1 MAATKRSSFHGVF
14 VDGIALAVPDGELPV
29 DHRPEESARM
39 IFGFPVS
46 TRPAAAAVTQQF
58 FPATVAVAA
67 PAPAPPHQATTE
79 QCHVAAPSAA
89 DQWARSA
96 SRKSRR
102 GPRSRSSQYRGVTF
116 YRRTGR
122 WESHIW
128 DCGKQVYLGG
138 FDTAQAAARAYDQAA
153 IKFRGVNADIN
164 FTLSDYKDE
173 IKKMKNFSKEEFV
186 QVLRR
191 QGAGFVRGSSR
202 FRGVTQHK
210 CGKWEARIG
219 QLMGKKY
226 VYLGLYDTEMEAAQ
240 AYDKAAIK
248 CYGKE
253 AVTNFEAQTYDEE
266 LQVQSWDGDELDLEL
281 TLGCAGGSDPSMAAV
296 ATDAFSTARSKQRTM
311 TLTLDL
317 PEHDEET
324 AAAAGDPYMSF
335 RTMPSPTPGTLRLLL
350 GGDDHLRHPYTG
362 IRGDDDHDTL
372 HMLQMGHHQVGNSG
386 GAAGAGGQ
394 QHMLRWHNGSS
405 NNWAAPP
412 YATARAGP
420 EDDDAAAASSGFPLG
435 AAAAAAGP
443 PSRGVVQAA
452 QPLSLSSTSNSDGT
466 EPPATG
472 SAATTGVTV

>member
-1 MAATKRSSFHGVF
+1 MADTKRSFHGVVV
-14 VDGIALAVPDGELPV
+14 VDGIARAVAEEA
-29 DHRPEESARM
+29 DHRPPEEGRM
-39 IFGFPVS
+39 IFGFPVPTP
-46 TRPAAAAVTQQF
+46 TRPPAAVTQQF
-58 FPATVAVAA
+58 FPA
-67 PAPAPPHQATTE
+67 PPQATTE

-89 DQWARSA
+89 DVWARSA

-153 IKFRGVNADIN
+153 IKFRGVSADIN

-226 VYLGLYDTEMEAAQ
+226 VYLGLYDTEMEAAR

-253 AVTNFEAQTYDEE
+253 AVTNFEPQTYDEE
-266 LQVQSWDGDELDLEL
+266 LQVQSWDGELDLEL
-281 TLGCAGGSDPSMAAV
+281 SLGCAGGSDPSTVAAV
-296 ATDAFSTARSKQRTM
+296 EAFNTAPPSKQRTM

-317 PEHDEET
+317 PEDDEET
-324 AAAAGDPYMSF
+324 AAAGDPYTSF
-335 RTMPSPTPGTLRLLL
+335 CARASPTPDTLRLL
-350 GGDDHLRHPYTG
+350 R
-362 IRGDDDHDTL
+362 
-372 HMLQMGHHQVGNSG
+372 MGHHHHQVGSSG
-386 GAAGAGGQ
+386 GAAAAGAAGAGTGA
-394 QHMLRWHNGSS
+394 QHMLRWPNGS
-405 NNWAAPP
+405 NNWAPP
-412 YATARAGP
+412 YATARAAGP
-420 EDDDAAAASSGFPLG
+420 GPADDTDDAAAASSGFPQG
-435 AAAAAAGP
+435 RGSWAVASRR
-443 PSRGVVQAA
+443 PSR
-452 QPLSLSSTSNSDGT
+452 
-466 EPPATG
+466 
-472 SAATTGVTV
+472 

>member
-1 MAATKRSSFHGVF
+1 MAATKRSFHGVV
-14 VDGIALAVPDGELPV
+14 VDGIARAVAEEELQV
-29 DHRPEESARM
+29 NRRPEEGANRM
-39 IFGFPVS
+39 IFGFPVPGAP
-46 TRPAAAAVTQQF
+46 TRPAAAVTQQF
-58 FPATVAVAA
+58 FPATVAAAA
-67 PAPAPPHQATTE
+67 PPAQATE
-79 QCHVAAPSAA
+79 LCHVAAPSAA

-128 DCGKQVYLGG
+128 DCGKQVYLVN
-138 FDTAQAAARAYDQAA
+138 TLRSPSPACRAYDQAA

-253 AVTNFEAQTYDEE
+253 AVTNFEPQTYDEE
-266 LQVQSWDGDELDLEL
+266 LQVQPWDGELDLEL
-281 TLGCAGGSDPSMAAV
+281 SLGCAGSDPSAAAAAAAV
-296 ATDAFSTARSKQRTM
+296 EVFTTAPSRQRTM

-317 PEHDEET
+317 PEEDNET
-324 AAAAGDPYMSF
+324 GAAADPGRCF
-335 RTMPSPTPGTLRLLL
+335 RTRRPSPTPGTFRLLL
-350 GGDDHLRHPYTG
+350 A
-362 IRGDDDHDTL
+362 DDDHVCHPGTGSRDDNDTL
-372 HMLQMGHHQVGNSG
+372 HMLQMHLTDAQGQVGSSGGGG
-386 GAAGAGGQ
+386 GAAAAAGAHMRWPNGG
-394 QHMLRWHNGSS
+394 
-405 NNWAAPP
+405 NNWAPP

-420 EDDDAAAASSGFPLG
+420 DTDDADAAAAASSGFPLG
-435 AAAAAAGP
+435 RC
-443 PSRGVVQAA
+443 SRCPRRPG
-452 QPLSLSSTSNSDGT
+452 G
-466 EPPATG
+466 PAT
-472 SAATTGVTV
+472 AEQPPVHQHKQQWWR

>member
-1 MAATKRSSFHGVF
+1 MAATKRSFHGGAVGG
-14 VDGIALAVPDGELPV
+14 GIARAVAEDELQA
-29 DHRPEESARM
+29 DRQEEGAASWM
-39 IFGFPVS
+39 IFGFPVPGLP
-46 TRPAAAAVTQQF
+46 TTARAAAAVTQQF
-58 FPATVAVAA
+58 FPAAA
-67 PAPAPPHQATTE
+67 PAPPQAAE
-79 QCHVAAPSAA
+79 QCHVSASA
-89 DQWARSA
+89 TDQWARSA

-210 CGKWEARIG
+210 CGKWEAKIG

-226 VYLGLYDTEMEAAQ
+226 VYLGLYNTEMEAAQ

-266 LQVQSWDGDELDLEL
+266 LQVQPWDGELDLEL
-281 TLGCAGGSDPSMAAV
+281 SLGCAGGDPSTVAV
-296 ATDAFSTARSKQRTM
+296 EPCSSAPSRQRTM

-317 PEHDEET
+317 PEDDEKT
-324 AAAAGDPYMSF
+324 GAGHPHGSI
-335 RTMPSPTPGTLRLLL
+335 RTMPSPAPGTFRLLPPA
-350 GGDDHLRHPYTG
+350 GDHAHVPGTG
-362 IRGDDDHDTL
+362 VRDDTA
-372 HMLQMGHHQVGNSG
+372 HMLQMGQVGSSG
-386 GAAGAGGQ
+386 GAAAAHMRWPNGG
-394 QHMLRWHNGSS
+394 
-405 NNWAAPP
+405 NNWAPP
-412 YATARAGP
+412 YATARA
-420 EDDDAAAASSGFPLG
+420 DDDAAAAAAAAAASSGFPPGQLG
-435 AAAAAAGP
+435 RSRPRRPGPAAAE
-443 PSRGVVQAA
+443 RVQH
-452 QPLSLSSTSNSDGT
+452 QQQWH
-466 EPPATG
+466 
-472 SAATTGVTV
+472 

>member
-1 MAATKRSSFHGVF
+1 MAATKRSFHGVVV
-14 VDGIALAVPDGELPV
+14 VDGIARAVAEEP
-29 DHRPEESARM
+29 DHRPPEEAGATSRM
-39 IFGFPVS
+39 IFGFPVP
-46 TRPAAAAVTQQF
+46 TLPAAAAVTQQF
-58 FPATVAVAA
+58 FPA
-67 PAPAPPHQATTE
+67 PPQATTE

-89 DQWARSA
+89 DVWARSA

-153 IKFRGVNADIN
+153 IKFRGVSADIN

-253 AVTNFEAQTYDEE
+253 AVTNFEPQTYDEE
-266 LQVQSWDGDELDLEL
+266 LQVQSWDGDLDLEL
-281 TLGCAGGSDPSMAAV
+281 SLGCAGGNDPSSIAAV
-296 ATDAFSTARSKQRTM
+296 EALNSAQPNKQRTM

-317 PEHDEET
+317 PEDDEET
-324 AAAAGDPYMSF
+324 AAAGDPYMSF
-335 RTMPSPTPGTLRLLL
+335 CARSSPTPGTLRLLL
-350 GGDDHLRHPYTG
+350 GTGTGNRDDN
-362 IRGDDDHDTL
+362 DTL
-372 HMLQMGHHQVGNSG
+372 RTLQMHLTGAQGHHHQVGSSG
-386 GAAGAGGQ
+386 GGAAAAAGAAGAGA
-394 QHMLRWHNGSS
+394 QHMLRWPNGGS
-405 NNWAAPP
+405 NNWAPP
-412 YATARAGP
+412 YATARAAGP
-420 EDDDAAAASSGFPLG
+420 GPADDHDAAAASSGFPLG
-435 AAAAAAGP
+435 RPRRRPGGPAA
-443 PSRGVVQAA
+443 
-452 QPLSLSSTSNSDGT
+452 
-466 EPPATG
+466 EP
-472 SAATTGVTV
+472 VKHQQQWRH

>member
-1 MAATKRSSFHGVF
+1 MAATKRSFHGA
-14 VDGIALAVPDGELPV
+14 VDGIARAVAEDELQA
-29 DHRPEESARM
+29 DRRPEEGTRM
-39 IFGFPVS
+39 IFGLPVPGVP
-46 TRPAAAAVTQQF
+46 TRTAAAVTQQF
-58 FPATVAVAA
+58 FPATVAPAA
-67 PAPAPPHQATTE
+67 PAPAPAPE
-79 QCHVAAPSAA
+79 QCHVAAASAA

-164 FTLSDYKDE
+164 FTLSDYTDE

-253 AVTNFEAQTYDEE
+253 AVTNFEPQTYDEE
-266 LQVQSWDGDELDLEL
+266 LQVQSWGGELDLEL
-281 TLGCAGGSDPSMAAV
+281 SLGCAGGDPSSTVAV
-296 ATDAFSTARSKQRTM
+296 DAFNTAPSRQRTM
-311 TLTLDL
+311 TLTLAL
-317 PEHDEET
+317 PEEDEET
-324 AAAAGDPYMSF
+324 GAGYPHGSI
-335 RTMPSPTPGTLRLLL
+335 RTIPSPTPCTFRLLPL
-350 GGDDHLRHPYTG
+350 ADDHAHHPRTG
-362 IRGDDDHDTL
+362 GRDDTG
-372 HMLQMGHHQVGNSG
+372 HMLQMGQVGSSG
-386 GAAGAGGQ
+386 GAAAAHMRWPNGG
-394 QHMLRWHNGSS
+394 
-405 NNWAAPP
+405 NNWAPP
-412 YATARAGP
+412 YATARA
-420 EDDDAAAASSGFPLG
+420 DADADAAAAASSGFPLG
-435 AAAAAAGP
+435 QLGH
-443 PSRGVVQAA
+443 RCRQ
-452 QPLSLSSTSNSDGT
+452 Q
-466 EPPATG
+466 PPAASRPG
-472 SAATTGVTV
+472 R

>member
-1 MAATKRSSFHGVF
+1 MAATKRSFHSGGV
-14 VDGIALAVPDGELPV
+14 VDGIARAVAEEELQV
-29 DHRPEESARM
+29 DRRPAEEGASRM
-39 IFGFPVS
+39 IFGFPVPAGVP
-46 TRPAAAAVTQQF
+46 TRQAAVTQQF
-58 FPATVAVAA
+58 FPATVAATSPAA
-67 PAPAPPHQATTE
+67 PPQAVE
-79 QCHVAAPSAA
+79 QCHVAASASAA
-89 DQWARSA
+89 EQWARSA

-164 FTLSDYKDE
+164 FTLTDYKDE

-253 AVTNFEAQTYDEE
+253 AVTNFEPQTYDEE
-266 LQVQSWDGDELDLEL
+266 LQVQSWDGELDLEL
-281 TLGCAGGSDPSMAAV
+281 SLGFAGSDPSSTVAVEAAP
-296 ATDAFSTARSKQRTM
+296 SRQRTM

-317 PEHDEET
+317 PEEE
-324 AAAAGDPYMSF
+324 AGTGYPRRSI
-335 RTMPSPTPGTLRLLL
+335 RTRPSSPTPATLRLLL
-350 GGDDHLRHPYTG
+350 A
-362 IRGDDDHDTL
+362 DDDHVHHPVATGSSRDML
-372 HMLQMGHHQVGNSG
+372 HMLQMHLTDAQGQVGSSGGGG
-386 GAAGAGGQ
+386 GAAAATHTRWPSSGG
-394 QHMLRWHNGSS
+394 S
-405 NNWAAPP
+405 NNWAPP
-412 YATARAGP
+412 YYATGVH
-420 EDDDAAAASSGFPLG
+420 DDIDDAAASSGFPLG
-435 AAAAAAGP
+435 QLAMAAA
-443 PSRGVVQAA
+443 RGGVQRR
-452 QPLSLSSTSNSDGT
+452 PRR
-466 EPPATG
+466 
-472 SAATTGVTV
+472 

>member
-1 MAATKRSSFHGVF
+1 MAATKRSFHGA
-14 VDGIALAVPDGELPV
+14 VDGIARAVAEHQLQAD
-29 DHRPEESARM
+29 RQEEGAASRM
-39 IFGFPVS
+39 IFGFPVPGVPTT
-46 TRPAAAAVTQQF
+46 TRAAAAVTQQF
-58 FPATVAVAA
+58 FPATVAAAA
-67 PAPAPPHQATTE
+67 PAPVPPQATE
-79 QCHVAAPSAA
+79 QCHVAAAASAA

-138 FDTAQAAARAYDQAA
+138 FDTAHAAARAYDQAA

-253 AVTNFEAQTYDEE
+253 AVTNFEPQTYDEE
-266 LQVQSWDGDELDLEL
+266 LQVQSWDGELDLEL
-281 TLGCAGGSDPSMAAV
+281 SLGCAGSDLSTVAVEACSSAPS
-296 ATDAFSTARSKQRTM
+296 RQRTM

-317 PEHDEET
+317 PEDDEET
-324 AAAAGDPYMSF
+324 GAGYPHGSI
-335 RTMPSPTPGTLRLLL
+335 RTMPSPSPGTFRLLPL
-350 GGDDHLRHPYTG
+350 ADDHAHHPG
-362 IRGDDDHDTL
+362 AGGRDDTA
-372 HMLQMGHHQVGNSG
+372 HMLQMHLTD
-386 GAAGAGGQ
+386 GAGPGRQ
-394 QHMLRWHNGSS
+394 QWRRGSGTH
-405 NNWAAPP
+405 A
-412 YATARAGP
+412 
-420 EDDDAAAASSGFPLG
+420 L
-435 AAAAAAGP
+435 
-443 PSRGVVQAA
+443 A
-452 QPLSLSSTSNSDGT
+452 QRRQ
-466 EPPATG
+466 
-472 SAATTGVTV
+472 

>member
-1 MAATKRSSFHGVF
+1 MAATKRSFHGVGAG
-14 VDGIALAVPDGELPV
+14 VDGIALAVADDELQADRP
-29 DHRPEESARM
+29 PEEGACRM
-39 IFGFPVS
+39 IFGFPVPA
-46 TRPAAAAVTQQF
+46 RPAAAAAVTQQF
-58 FPATVAVAA
+58 FPATVAAA
-67 PAPAPPHQATTE
+67 PALATE

-138 FDTAQAAARAYDQAA
+138 FDTAHAAARAYDQAA

-266 LQVQSWDGDELDLEL
+266 LQMQPWDGELDLEL
-281 TLGCAGGSDPSMAAV
+281 SLGCAGGSDPSSTVAA
-296 ATDAFSTARSKQRTM
+296 AAAAEAFNYAPSKQRT

-317 PEHDEET
+317 PEGHDEEET
-324 AAAAGDPYMSF
+324 PAGGDPHMSF
-335 RTMPSPTPGTLRLLL
+335 LTGRPSPTPGTLRLLL
-350 GGDDHLRHPYTG
+350 ADDHIHRPCTG
-362 IRGDDDHDTL
+362 DSDTM
-372 HMLQMGHHQVGNSG
+372 HMLQMHLTGLQGHHQVGSSG
-386 GAAGAGGQ
+386 GGGGGAGAA
-394 QHMLRWHNGSS
+394 QHMMLRWPNGG
-405 NNWAAPP
+405 NNWAPP

-420 EDDDAAAASSGFPLG
+420 DDDAAMQHHQDSPHWGGGSWAALPRRRPGG
-435 AAAAAAGP
+435 R
-443 PSRGVVQAA
+443 PSR
-452 QPLSLSSTSNSDGT
+452 
-466 EPPATG
+466 
-472 SAATTGVTV
+472 

>member
-1 MAATKRSSFHGVF
+1 MAATKRSFHGA
-14 VDGIALAVPDGELPV
+14 VDGIARAVAEHQLQAD
-29 DHRPEESARM
+29 RQEEGAASRM
-39 IFGFPVS
+39 IFGFPVPGVPTT
-46 TRPAAAAVTQQF
+46 TRAAAAVTQQF
-58 FPATVAVAA
+58 FPATVAAAA
-67 PAPAPPHQATTE
+67 PAPVPPQATE
-79 QCHVAAPSAA
+79 QCHVAAAASAA

-128 DCGKQVYLGG
+128 DCGKQVYLGEFLSMRTLKLSRMICWHLIRCQIVFTDAFFFTSSSLFLGG
-138 FDTAQAAARAYDQAA
+138 FDTAHAAARAYDQAA

-253 AVTNFEAQTYDEE
+253 AVTNFEPQTYDEE
-266 LQVQSWDGDELDLEL
+266 LQVQSWDGELDLEL
-281 TLGCAGGSDPSMAAV
+281 SLGCAGSDLSTVAVEACSSAPS
-296 ATDAFSTARSKQRTM
+296 RQRTM

-317 PEHDEET
+317 PEDDEET
-324 AAAAGDPYMSF
+324 GAGYPHGSI
-335 RTMPSPTPGTLRLLL
+335 RTMPSPSPGTFRLLPL
-350 GGDDHLRHPYTG
+350 ADDHAHHPG
-362 IRGDDDHDTL
+362 AGGRDDTA
-372 HMLQMGHHQVGNSG
+372 HMLQMHLTD
-386 GAAGAGGQ
+386 GAGPGRQ
-394 QHMLRWHNGSS
+394 QWRRGSGTH
-405 NNWAAPP
+405 A
-412 YATARAGP
+412 
-420 EDDDAAAASSGFPLG
+420 L
-435 AAAAAAGP
+435 
-443 PSRGVVQAA
+443 A
-452 QPLSLSSTSNSDGT
+452 QRRQ
-466 EPPATG
+466 
-472 SAATTGVTV
+472 

>member
-1 MAATKRSSFHGVF
+1 MAATKRSFHGVV
-14 VDGIALAVPDGELPV
+14 VDGIARAVAEEELQV
-29 DHRPEESARM
+29 NRRPEEGANRM
-39 IFGFPVS
+39 IFGFPVPGAP
-46 TRPAAAAVTQQF
+46 TRPAAAVTQQF
-58 FPATVAVAA
+58 FPATVAAAA
-67 PAPAPPHQATTE
+67 PPAQATE
-79 QCHVAAPSAA
+79 LCHVAAPSAA

-253 AVTNFEAQTYDEE
+253 AVTNFEPQTYDEE
-266 LQVQSWDGDELDLEL
+266 LQVQPWDGELDLEL
-281 TLGCAGGSDPSMAAV
+281 SLGCAGSDPSAAAAAAAV
-296 ATDAFSTARSKQRTM
+296 EVFTTAPSRQRTM

-317 PEHDEET
+317 PEEDNET
-324 AAAAGDPYMSF
+324 GAAADPGRCF
-335 RTMPSPTPGTLRLLL
+335 RTRRPSPTPGTFRLLL
-350 GGDDHLRHPYTG
+350 A
-362 IRGDDDHDTL
+362 DDDHVCHPGTGSRDDNDTL
-372 HMLQMGHHQVGNSG
+372 HMLQMGQVGSSGGGG
-386 GAAGAGGQ
+386 GAAAAAGAHMRWPNGG
-394 QHMLRWHNGSS
+394 
-405 NNWAAPP
+405 NNWAPP

-420 EDDDAAAASSGFPLG
+420 DTDDADAAAAASSGFPLG
-435 AAAAAAGP
+435 RC
-443 PSRGVVQAA
+443 SRCPRRPG
-452 QPLSLSSTSNSDGT
+452 G
-466 EPPATG
+466 PAT
-472 SAATTGVTV
+472 AEQPPVHQHKQQWWR

>member
-1 MAATKRSSFHGVF
+1 MAATKRSFHGVV
-14 VDGIALAVPDGELPV
+14 VDGIARAVAEEELQV
-29 DHRPEESARM
+29 NRRPEEGANRM
-39 IFGFPVS
+39 IFGFPVPGAP
-46 TRPAAAAVTQQF
+46 TRPAAAVTQQF
-58 FPATVAVAA
+58 FPATVAAAA
-67 PAPAPPHQATTE
+67 PPAQATE
-79 QCHVAAPSAA
+79 LCHVAAPSAA

-253 AVTNFEAQTYDEE
+253 AVTNFEPQTYDEE
-266 LQVQSWDGDELDLEL
+266 LQVQPWDGELDLEL
-281 TLGCAGGSDPSMAAV
+281 SLGCAGSDPSAAAAAV
-296 ATDAFSTARSKQRTM
+296 EVFTTAPSRQRTM

-317 PEHDEET
+317 PEEDNET
-324 AAAAGDPYMSF
+324 GAAADPGRCF
-335 RTMPSPTPGTLRLLL
+335 RTRRPSPTPGTFRLLL
-350 GGDDHLRHPYTG
+350 A
-362 IRGDDDHDTL
+362 DDDHVCHPGTGSRDDNDTL
-372 HMLQMGHHQVGNSG
+372 HMLQMGQVGSSGGGG
-386 GAAGAGGQ
+386 GAAAAAGAHMRWPNGG
-394 QHMLRWHNGSS
+394 
-405 NNWAAPP
+405 NNWAPP

-420 EDDDAAAASSGFPLG
+420 DTDDADAAAAASSGFPLG
-435 AAAAAAGP
+435 RC
-443 PSRGVVQAA
+443 SRCPRRPG
-452 QPLSLSSTSNSDGT
+452 G
-466 EPPATG
+466 PAT
-472 SAATTGVTV
+472 AEQPPVHQHKQQWWR